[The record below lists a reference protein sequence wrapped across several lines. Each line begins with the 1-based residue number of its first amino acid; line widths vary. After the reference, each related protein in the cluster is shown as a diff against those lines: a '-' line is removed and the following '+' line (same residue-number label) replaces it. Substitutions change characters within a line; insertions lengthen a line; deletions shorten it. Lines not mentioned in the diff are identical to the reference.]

1 MKGVD
6 VMLIRFD
13 IAVGKFLRAVTAAT
27 LGLLFVLLLGNVF
40 FRFVP
45 IFSFGW
51 FDEIVEMCFAY
62 FVFFGSAALFRENE
76 HFVINL
82 IPGKLKG
89 RMSGKA
95 LSLCIEVV
103 NLLFF
108 AVLFYYS
115 LEITLRAADQTP
127 IFKLPKKLL
136 YVCIPA
142 SSFAMSVYA
151 VRNILRH
158 CRRAD

>member
-1 MKGVD
+1 
-6 VMLIRFD
+6 MLDRFD
-13 IAVGKFLRAVTAAT
+13 IAVGKVLRAVTAAT

-76 HFVINL
+76 HFIIDLV
-82 IPGKLKG
+82 PGKLKG

-95 LSLCIEVV
+95 LSLFIEVV

-115 LEITLRAADQTP
+115 FVITMKAGDQTP

-136 YVCIPA
+136 YGCIPA
-142 SSFAMSVYA
+142 ASFLMFVYS
-151 VRNILRH
+151 VRNLVNRF
-158 CRRAD
+158 RKP